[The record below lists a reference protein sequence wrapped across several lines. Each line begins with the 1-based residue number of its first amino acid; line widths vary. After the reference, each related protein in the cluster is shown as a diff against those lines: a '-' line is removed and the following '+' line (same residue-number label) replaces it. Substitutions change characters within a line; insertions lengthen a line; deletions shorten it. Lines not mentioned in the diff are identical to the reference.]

1 MKKQKKWSRF
11 WQIFMVLLLL
21 LIVAAILSLRFGAV
35 STPLRDILA
44 ELAGGEPLVL
54 KYRLPRLIIAVLT
67 GINMAVS
74 GAILQ
79 SITRNQLAAPDIVGV
94 TAGGG
99 FGAVVVLLAFPT
111 WSAVGLPF
119 AAFAGAVTAAVIV
132 YLFAYQRGGIQPT
145 RLALTGVSVSL
156 GFQALITFLIVKYA
170 LDSSQ
175 ALVWLKGSLY
185 ARSWQHV
192 DLLWPWT
199 LVGLVLAL
207 LSHRQINTLQLN
219 EDTAIGLGLRVQLA
233 RLMLLITAVGLAASS
248 VAVSGTIGF
257 VGLVIPPLS
266 KRLVGSDSKLYLPVS
281 ALLGALLV
289 TLADLAGRVILP
301 PLEIPA
307 GIFTALIG
315 APYFIYLLLIGRSTP
330 NKSRTR

>member
-1 MKKQKKWSRF
+1 MKLRKWTRF
-11 WQIFMVLLLL
+11 GQIIALLLLL
-21 LIVAAILSLRFGAV
+21 LIIAAVLSLRFGAV
-35 STPLRDILA
+35 NTPLREILA
-44 ELAGGEPLVL
+44 ELSGGEPLVL

-67 GINMAVS
+67 GINMAVA

-79 SITRNQLAAPDIVGV
+79 SVTRNPLAAPDIVGV

-99 FGAVVVLLAFPT
+99 FGAVVVLLVFPT
-111 WSAVGLPF
+111 WSAAGLPI

-132 YLFAYQRGGIQPT
+132 YLFAYQRGGIRPT

-156 GFQALITFLIVKYA
+156 GFHSLITFLIVKYA

-192 DLLWPWT
+192 EMLWPWT
-199 LVGLVLAL
+199 LGGVLLAL
-207 LSHRQINTLQLN
+207 LSHRQINTLQLD
-219 EDTAIGLGLRVQLA
+219 EDTVTGLGLRIQLV
-233 RLMLLITAVGLAASS
+233 RVLLLLTAVGLSASS

-266 KRLVGSDSKLYLPVS
+266 KWLVGPDSRLYLPVS

-289 TLADLAGRVILP
+289 TLADLLGRVVLP

-315 APYFIYLLLIGRSTP
+315 VPYFIYLLLIRRAQP
-330 NKSRTR
+330 NKSQSR